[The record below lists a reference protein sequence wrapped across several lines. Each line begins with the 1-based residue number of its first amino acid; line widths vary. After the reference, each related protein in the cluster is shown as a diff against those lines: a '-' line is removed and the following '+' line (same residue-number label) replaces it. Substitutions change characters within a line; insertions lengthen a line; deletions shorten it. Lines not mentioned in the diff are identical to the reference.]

1 MWLLYRVL
9 TILLSPLWLLALA
22 LRQRGQLRLAER
34 LGGLP
39 ARKDEP
45 VWIQAVSV
53 GEVRIALRL
62 AARLKELG
70 IPAAL
75 TSTTAAGI
83 GLALREGPPDLQVA
97 AFPLDLAFSV
107 RRAFSAL
114 RPRALVL
121 VETELWPLLFKRAR
135 SLGVPVFIAN
145 ARLSE
150 RAFGRTMKFKD
161 LYGRALKDA
170 HVAAQSEE
178 HAARFKLLGAYPGR
192 VQVLGNIKYD
202 LLPPPQ
208 FEEAREALRALLPEG
223 PLWVA
228 GSVREGEED
237 LVLQAHAEARKTSPL
252 ARLILAP
259 RHLDRATI
267 CCELAS
273 LRGFK
278 VERRTAV
285 QAGGDWDVLV
295 LDTVGELWSAYD
307 LAAAAFVGGSL
318 VPLGGQNV
326 LEPAFLGKPVL
337 FGPSVENFREEAERL
352 AAAGG
357 GFQVQNPSELAWRLV
372 AFLADPALTEGCGQ
386 RAALAVE
393 RHRGA
398 VDRVA
403 RWLADALPT
412 P

>member
-1 MWLLYRVL
+1 MWLLYRFL
-9 TILLSPLWLLALA
+9 TILLAPLWLLVLA
-22 LRQRGQLRLAER
+22 IRQRGGFRPKER

-39 ARKDEP
+39 ERTDEP

-62 AARLKELG
+62 ASRLLELG
-70 IPAAL
+70 IPVAL
-75 TSTTAAGI
+75 TSTTAT
-83 GLALREGPPDLQVA
+83 GLALAAREGPPELRPA
-97 AFPLDLAFSV
+97 AFPIDLDFSV
-107 RRAFSAL
+107 RRAFAAV

-135 SLGVPVFIAN
+135 ALGVPVFIAN

-150 RAFGRTMKFKD
+150 RAFARTMKFKD

-170 HVAAQSEE
+170 HVAAQNEE
-178 HAARFKLLGAYPGR
+178 HAARFKLLGAYPGL

-208 FEEAREALRALLPEG
+208 FERAREELRTLLPEG

-237 LVLQAHAEARKTSPL
+237 LVLQAHAEVRKISPQ

-259 RHLDRATI
+259 RHLDRAPL
-267 CCELAS
+267 CADLAA
-273 LRGFK
+273 LRGFR
-278 VERRTAV
+278 VTRRSAA
-285 QAGGDWDVLV
+285 AGGEWDVLV
-295 LDTVGELWSAYD
+295 LDTVGELWSAYA

-318 VPLGGQNV
+318 IPLGGQNL
-326 LEPAFLGKPVL
+326 LEPAFLGKPVI
-337 FGPSVENFREEAERL
+337 FGPHMDNFKEEAERL
-352 AAAGG
+352 AASGG
-357 GFQVQNPSELAWRLV
+357 GFRVENPAELGWRVV
-372 AFLADPALTEGCGQ
+372 AFLGDPELSKGCGQ

-403 RWLADALPT
+403 RWLADALPA